1 MSPRRAANGAAQAGE
16 EPTTRAG
23 QRQEDRRE
31 FGVGGNSERY
41 KMKEKLVTFGDDFW
55 IENEEGRKA
64 FKVDGRMVA
73 VRDVLAFEDDQGH
86 VLVEMDG
93 KIVDVRQKIKLKRKG
108 GKSAVVRKD
117 LVNIVR
123 DQFVID
129 VDGGDELI
137 ASGNILDHEYSIS
150 RGKDQVAEISKR
162 WFRVRDTYGVQ
173 VESGQDAI
181 MLLAATVAI
190 DQLSHDTV

>member
-1 MSPRRAANGAAQAGE
+1 V
-16 EPTTRAG
+16 
-23 QRQEDRRE
+23 EDRRE

-55 IENEEGRKA
+55 IETEGGQRA
-64 FKVDGRMVA
+64 FKVDGKMMR

-86 VLVEMDG
+86 VLVEMNG
-93 KIVDVRQKIKLKRKG
+93 KLIDVRQKIELTRKG
-108 GKSAVVRKD
+108 GKSATVRKD
-117 LVNIVR
+117 LINIVR
-123 DQFVID
+123 DQFVIEI
-129 VDGGDELI
+129 DGGDTLV

-150 RGKDQVAEISKR
+150 RGKDQIAEISKR

-181 MLLAATVAI
+181 ILLAATVAI
-190 DQLSHDTV
+190 DQLSHDVA

>member
-1 MSPRRAANGAAQAGE
+1 V
-16 EPTTRAG
+16 
-23 QRQEDRRE
+23 EDRRE

-55 IENEEGRKA
+55 IETETGQRA
-64 FKVDGRMVA
+64 FKVDGKMLR
-73 VRDVLAFEDDQGH
+73 VRDVLGFEDNQGH

-93 KIVDVRQKIKLKRKG
+93 KIVDVRQKIKLTRKG
-108 GKSAVVRKD
+108 GKSAQVRKD

-123 DQFVID
+123 DQFVIE
-129 VDGGDELI
+129 VDGGDTLI

-190 DQLSHDTV
+190 DQLSHDTA